1 MKTIKE
7 KKQLIVDY
15 MSKCPFIEF
24 HNIVQL
30 NEETATIDVAFDH
43 DFEEVK
49 DADRSK
55 DWGLCI
61 HYHQW
66 FCLLYRWLN
75 RRTNNEKMENTLQ
88 GGRRCQ

>member
-7 KKQLIVDY
+7 KKQLIIDY

-55 DWGLCI
+55 D
-61 HYHQW
+61 
-66 FCLLYRWLN
+66 
-75 RRTNNEKMENTLQ
+75 
-88 GGRRCQ
+88 

>member
-49 DADRSK
+49 DAYRSK
-55 DWGLCI
+55 D
-61 HYHQW
+61 
-66 FCLLYRWLN
+66 
-75 RRTNNEKMENTLQ
+75 
-88 GGRRCQ
+88 